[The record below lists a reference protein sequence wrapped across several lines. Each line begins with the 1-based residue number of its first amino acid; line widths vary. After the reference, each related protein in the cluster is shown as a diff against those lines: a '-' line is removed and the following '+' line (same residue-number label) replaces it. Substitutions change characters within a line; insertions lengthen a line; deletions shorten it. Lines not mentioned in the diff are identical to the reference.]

1 MAESVLPGD
10 EVITCPNCQAMNPA
24 HAVVC
29 ISCGVRLDTYDA
41 INELWQEQCSAKIAS
56 RIQQTK
62 AETATVTRKEEQ
74 QNRKAFIQRLLAV
87 ITVAGLLAGIIWVLA
102 FLADY
107 RREMR
112 VEQFTQWYTEGDS
125 CFERNDFLC
134 ARDAYWEIYRT
145 DPTFRDVSRRL
156 ADSKLSLA
164 EEYTQLGYLTEATR
178 ELDQVEPL
186 LPENTDILEQLLQ
199 IRRKIA
205 TRYSSVG
212 RWQNAI
218 SELDKALDIR
228 PDDRTTLNQLASFY
242 DQWHQE
248 ALEDGQLFEAWRIT
262 RMRKSRFPN

>member
-1 MAESVLPGD
+1 MTESVLPGD

-24 HAVVC
+24 QAVVC
-29 ISCGVRLDTYDA
+29 ISCGVRLDTFDA
-41 INELWQEQCSAKIAS
+41 INELWQERRSARIAS
-56 RIQQTK
+56 QIQQTK
-62 AETATVTRKEEQ
+62 AETATVTRTEVQ

-87 ITVAGLLAGIIWVLA
+87 MTVAGLLAAIIWALA

-107 RREMR
+107 RRQMR
-112 VEQFTQWYTEGDS
+112 VKQFDQWYAEGNS
-125 CFERNDFLC
+125 CLERNDFLC

-156 ADSKLSLA
+156 ADSKLGLA

-186 LPENTDILEQLLQ
+186 LPGNTAILEQLLQ

-205 TRYSSVG
+205 TRYSSAG

-218 SELDKALDIR
+218 SELEKALEIR
-228 PDDRTTLNQLASFY
+228 PDDKTTLNQLARIY

-248 ALEDGQLFEAWRIT
+248 ALKDGQLLEAWRIT